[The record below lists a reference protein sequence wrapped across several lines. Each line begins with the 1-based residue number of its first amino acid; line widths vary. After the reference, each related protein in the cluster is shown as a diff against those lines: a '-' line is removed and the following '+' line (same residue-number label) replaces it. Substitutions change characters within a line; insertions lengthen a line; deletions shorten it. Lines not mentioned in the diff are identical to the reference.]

1 MLLVG
6 QRKDARLPAHGL
18 LEGEFGIVAGG

>member
-1 MLLVG
+1 MLSLAAKG
-6 QRKDARLPAHGL
+6 CAASSDGL